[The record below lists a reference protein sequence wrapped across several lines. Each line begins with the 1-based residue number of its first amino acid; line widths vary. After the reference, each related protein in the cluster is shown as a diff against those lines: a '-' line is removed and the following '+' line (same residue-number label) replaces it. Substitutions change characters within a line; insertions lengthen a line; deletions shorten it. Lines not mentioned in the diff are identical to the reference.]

1 MTFRKEKKFR
11 LTASD
16 LSISLN
22 SLFELGMSTLYP
34 SRLINSCYF
43 DTQNMDIFNNSEE
56 GVLPRSKIRVRWYEK
71 TYNFNKEIK
80 ISSVEG
86 RFKTSTPQHNFRSVD
101 DVLCAQFYD
110 QNYGYVK
117 PSLIVSYERQYF
129 QLSLLRITADT
140 KISYTDP
147 TVLACSAII
156 DSECV
161 MEIKVPIDCD
171 DDYIEKIIPYS
182 TSRFSKYSRGILYL
196 GKQLT

>member
-101 DVLCAQFYD
+101 DRSFLNWSRLRSDNMCFSFFFYRRLF
-110 QNYGYVK
+110 YV
-117 PSLIVSYERQYF
+117 YR
-129 QLSLLRITADT
+129 
-140 KISYTDP
+140 
-147 TVLACSAII
+147 
-156 DSECV
+156 
-161 MEIKVPIDCD
+161 
-171 DDYIEKIIPYS
+171 
-182 TSRFSKYSRGILYL
+182 
-196 GKQLT
+196 